1 VAAAGSESGE
11 ALGEGAY
18 VTLIVRLL
26 VDPHGHL
33 DHGEV
38 VDAEGT
44 VRGRF
49 KDWTG
54 LLPVMRRLVERADA
68 G

>member
-1 VAAAGSESGE
+1 MAAGSDGDE
-11 ALGEGAY
+11 ALGEGSY
-18 VTLIVRLL
+18 VTVIVRLL
-26 VDPHGHL
+26 VDRQGYL

-38 VDAEGT
+38 VDTQGT

-68 G
+68 S